1 MLHILT
7 RLATGSALLAVDFL
21 VKALP
26 EEELDAIQSPPD
38 RPQTEAAPIPAAEWE
53 TTLRR
58 EPGNSARYALI
69 GLISASQSHLHRGG
83 MILQRVENV
92 AEGVINFAFKP
103 VRTSRVFAP
112 VRDGYQKLVEQGE
125 AEVTRWV
132 ELGRAEE
139 AHSRA
144 LAQTTL
150 NRLVEN
156 SVDELEDDPRVR
168 VYVQDLVQGQGAG
181 LIEEIR
187 ERIVTGDILL
197 DRLVRSLLRR
207 PPQETLSTSAPTPT
221 TNDLA
226 QPEGDRP
233 KVVEQGLQGQHA
245 GFVSRLFAFG
255 IDVVIV
261 AVSLTLASWFLTSL
275 GQIFGLDDFWGILGS
290 RDTTGIRVASSG
302 LFVILLNAG
311 YLVLSWD
318 LTGQTL
324 GHMLMRLR
332 VVTLDGDH
340 LSFWRIL
347 RRLIGYYLAALPLF
361 LGFFWALV
369 DKRQQGWHDKV
380 AGTCVIY
387 TWAAHP
393 DEIFQA

>member
-26 EEELDAIQSPPD
+26 EEEPDAIQSPPD
-38 RPQTEAAPIPAAEWE
+38 RPQTEAVPIPAAEWE
-53 TTLRR
+53 TILRR
-58 EPGNSARYALI
+58 EPEKSARHALI

-83 MILQRVENV
+83 VILQRVENV

-112 VRDGYQKLVEQGE
+112 VRDGYQKLIEQGE

-132 ELGRAEE
+132 ELGQAEE
-139 AHSRA
+139 THSRE
-144 LAQTTL
+144 LAETTL

-181 LIEEIR
+181 LIKEIR

-207 PPQETLSTSAPTPT
+207 PPQETPTAPTPT

-245 GFVSRLFAFG
+245 GFVSRLFALG

-275 GQIFGLDDFWGILGS
+275 GQIFGLDDLWGILGS
-290 RDTTGIRVASSG
+290 RDTTGVRVASSG
-302 LFVILLNAG
+302 LFATFSNVG
-311 YLVLSWD
+311 YLLLFWC

-324 GHMLMRLR
+324 GHMLMGLR
-332 VVTLDGDH
+332 VVTLDGDY
-340 LSFWRIL
+340 LSFWRSV
-347 RRLIGYYLAALPLF
+347 RRVIGYYLAALPFF
-361 LGFFWALV
+361 LGFLWALV

-387 TWAAHP
+387 TWAAQP
-393 DEIFQA
+393 DETVQA